1 MRITIDQRFINIDA
15 IEKMI
20 RNFWTSF
27 GFHYVY
33 KKASLFISSGIY
45 KYARQKSWSSV
56 DVTRGK
62 TVCTKV
68 KCKGGFILLI
78 QTLYEV

>member
-1 MRITIDQRFINIDA
+1 MRIIIDQKFINIDA

-33 KKASLFISSGIY
+33 KKASLFISNSVY

-56 DVTRGK
+56 DVIRG
-62 TVCTKV
+62 VCTKV